1 MPTTSTRSS
10 LRAEISD
17 SWHRSAASGVAVDGA
32 EAPITLPD
40 SALRSAREAHPLA
53 QVLPLLE
60 DVLAPA
66 VRECSAVLA
75 IGDADGQLLWVSGPS
90 SAMRRAE
97 HIGFVPG
104 SNWDERM
111 VGTNAPGMAL
121 TLDTSVEVD
130 GVEHF
135 REAVRSW
142 SCVATPIH
150 DPRTHEVLGVLD
162 VTGGNQLI
170 VPQTTAMVRAAA
182 RLAEA
187 ELVAGLGSPGERLD
201 LPGGQVQVEA
211 LGRAEALV
219 RLAVEPKAPVVRL
232 GARHSEIVV
241 LLAAHPRG
249 LTGEELSALVWAGDV
264 SPATVRAELNRLRA
278 ALGEDIVGSRPY
290 RLLKDV
296 SGDWLLVEALLARG
310 ELDHAVRSYRGRLL
324 PRSRSPGV
332 AALADSTEW
341 SVRTAILES
350 GRTDLM
356 ARWTRTVGGGD
367 DLEMWQA
374 QAAALPPHS
383 PLQAMVRGQVAR
395 LDRELGLPEG

>member
-1 MPTTSTRSS
+1 MADKPRAA
-10 LRAEISD
+10 LRAQISD
-17 SWHRSAASGVAVDGA
+17 SWHRSAASGVAVDAA

-40 SALRSAREAHPLA
+40 SALRSAQEAHPLA

-66 VRECSAVLA
+66 VRDCEAVLA
-75 IGDADGQLLWVSGPS
+75 VGDADGQLLWVSGPS

-104 SNWDERM
+104 SNWDER
-111 VGTNAPGMAL
+111 VAGTNAPGMAL
-121 TLDTSVEVD
+121 TLGTPVEVD
-130 GVEHF
+130 GAEHF

-182 RLAEA
+182 RLAETELTGGGGAAA
-187 ELVAGLGSPGERLD
+187 ELPD
-201 LPGGQVQVEA
+201 LPAGQVQVEA

-219 RLAVEPKAPVVRL
+219 RFAVGSKPSVLRL

-241 LLAAHPRG
+241 LLAAHPQG
-249 LTGEELSALVWAGDV
+249 LTGEELSALVWAGEV
-264 SPATVRAELNRLRA
+264 SPATVRAEMNRLRA
-278 ALGEDIVGSRPY
+278 VLGEDIVGSRPY
-290 RLLKDV
+290 RLLKHV
-296 SGDWLLVEALLARG
+296 SGDWLLIEALLARG
-310 ELDHAVRSYRGRLL
+310 GLDHAVRSYRGRLL
-324 PRSRSPGV
+324 PRSQSPGV
-332 AALADSTEW
+332 TALADSTEW
-341 SVRTAILES
+341 ALRAAILES

-356 ARWTRTVGGGD
+356 ARWTRTAGGGD
-367 DLEMWQA
+367 DLEMWRA
-374 QAAALPPHS
+374 QAAALPAHS
-383 PLQAMVRGQVAR
+383 PLLAMVCGQVAR
-395 LDRELGLPEG
+395 LDHELGISEG

>member
-1 MPTTSTRSS
+1 MPTASTGPAMRSQ
-10 LRAEISD
+10 ISE
-17 SWHRSAASGVAVDGA
+17 SWHRSAASGVAVDA
-32 EAPITLPD
+32 IEAPITLPD
-40 SALRSAREAHPLA
+40 AALRSAREVHPLT

-66 VRECSAVLA
+66 MRECAAVLA
-75 IGDADGQLLWVSGPS
+75 VGDADGQLLWVSGPS

-97 HIGFVPG
+97 RIGFVPG

-111 VGTNAPGMAL
+111 VGTNAPGTAL
-121 TLDTSVEVD
+121 TLDTAVEVD
-130 GVEHF
+130 GAEHF

-162 VTGGNQLI
+162 VTGGSQLI

-187 ELVAGLGSPGERLD
+187 ELAAGVSTPGPWPD
-201 LPGGQVQVEA
+201 LPTGQVQIEA

-219 RLAVEPKAPVVRL
+219 RFATEPRAPVLRL

-249 LTGEELSALVWAGDV
+249 LTGEELSALVWAGEV

-278 ALGEDIVGSRPY
+278 VLGEDTVGSRPY
-290 RLLKDV
+290 RLRKHV

-324 PRSRSPGV
+324 PRSQSPGV
-332 AALADSTEW
+332 ATLADSTEW
-341 SVRTAILES
+341 AVRTAILDS

-356 ARWTRTVGGGD
+356 ARWTRTAGGGD

-374 QAAALPPHS
+374 QEAALPTRS
-383 PLQAMVRGQVAR
+383 PLQAMVRGQVVR
-395 LDRELGLPEG
+395 LDRELGSG